1 MTTQTTTAIDDTT
14 STPPE
19 GSGDATGAETTSST
33 TETSTNNTDS
43 APTLDFNTLVPEVL
57 REKPYIQEL
66 AKHEK
71 PIEQLFTQFDSL
83 QKKLGERGVTLPSAD
98 APKEQWDEFY
108 KATRPASADD
118 YELPLLDLGPEKAEL
133 ANQINGSRD
142 DNYTKALKAS
152 FHEAGLTKEQVKI
165 ITRGHDQ
172 AMVPFFEGLKTAE
185 AEQLAQVDKHFDEV
199 STRYFGGDRDK
210 AMQFGREFLDKHGS
224 DRLTK
229 ILKELP
235 AEKMPVE
242 ALLAIAELG
251 VSVHKTYLKE
261 DGFSTKH
268 SPNQG
273 ARTVADLESE
283 MRDLMLKPGYR
294 DQMASDHSVIRDKVK
309 ALSSDIA
316 RLQKA

>member
-1 MTTQTTTAIDDTT
+1 MLIQTMMRMRPDNGGEGDGGAAE
-14 STPPE
+14 PE
-19 GSGDATGAETTSST
+19 V
-33 TETSTNNTDS
+33 TETSVPQETPAVEPE
-43 APTLDFNTLVPEVL
+43 APAPLKFSDMVPETF

-71 PIEQLFTQFDSL
+71 PLEQLFVQFDGL
-83 QKKLGERGVTLPSAD
+83 QKKLGERGVTLPSPD

-108 KATRPASADD
+108 KAARPSTPDD
-118 YELPLLDLGPEKAEL
+118 YEIPLLDLGPEKAEL

-142 DNYTKALKAS
+142 ETYLNQMKIA
-152 FHEAGLTKEQVKI
+152 FHEAGLTKEQARILAKS
-165 ITRGHDQ
+165 HDS
-172 AMVPFFEGLKTAE
+172 AMVPIFEGMEAAKAAQFAE
-185 AEQLAQVDKHFDEV
+185 VDRHFDEV
-199 STRYFGGDRDK
+199 SSRYFGGDRDK

-224 DRLTK
+224 DRLTQ
-229 ILKELP
+229 ILRELP
-235 AEKMPVE
+235 TDKMPAE

-251 VSVHKTYLKE
+251 VNVHKTYLKE

-273 ARTVADLESE
+273 ARTVSDLEAE

-294 DQMASDHSVIRDKVK
+294 DQMANDHTVIRDKVK

-316 RLQKA
+316 RLQKG